1 MAAAITCTVCV
12 PLRIHLSPLSN
23 ACTLLGDLQPRLLC
37 PELWDWLHR
46 ASSSLSRLENDAYLA
61 DWGCLAFLCKAGPTN
76 QKVFFL
82 KFLWIEAIITTIR
95 AILKGGERG
104 GMSFQLCSLEGEI
117 IEDLFFCVSWSER
130 KGCSHPSLPLF
141 TGNWPTSMLFFNS
154 QSYTP
159 VNKN

>member
-1 MAAAITCTVCV
+1 MFLFILTFLLFLMLA
-12 PLRIHLSPLSN
+12 LSWVICSQGCSALNPGTGSTGHPPPS
-23 ACTLLGDLQPRLLC
+23 AGWET
-37 PELWDWLHR
+37 
-46 ASSSLSRLENDAYLA
+46 DAYLA
-61 DWGCLAFLCKAGPTN
+61 DWGCLASLCRAGLTN

-95 AILKGGERG
+95 AILQGGERG
-104 GMSFQLCSLEGEI
+104 GMSFQLCSLEEEI

-130 KGCSHPSLPLF
+130 EGCSHPSLPLF